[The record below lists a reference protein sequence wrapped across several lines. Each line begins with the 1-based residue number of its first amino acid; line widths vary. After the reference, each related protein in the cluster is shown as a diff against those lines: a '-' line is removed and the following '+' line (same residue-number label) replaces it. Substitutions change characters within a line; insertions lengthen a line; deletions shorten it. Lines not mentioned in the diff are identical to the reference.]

1 MSVQAIPGTQIKAQA
16 ASPALTAEHLKQ
28 VDRIAGLNILVA
40 ILALSIGA
48 LLGVFQGL
56 EHARVINIYP
66 WLQPVIKTYYQGL
79 TLHGAL
85 NAIVW
90 TTFFICGFFT
100 FAFVRSLNRPL
111 KYLWMSWL
119 ALGVMVLG
127 LLTAA
132 VPMLTNQASV
142 LYTFYPPMLADWAF
156 YVGLTLLVVGSWIVG
171 YSMYFTYYA
180 WRKENPEKR
189 APFIAL

>member
-1 MSVQAIPGTQIKAQA
+1 MSVQAIPGTQLQVQT
-16 ASPALTAEHLKQ
+16 ASPALTAEHLRQ

-111 KYLWMSWL
+111 KYL
-119 ALGVMVLG
+119 
-127 LLTAA
+127 
-132 VPMLTNQASV
+132 
-142 LYTFYPPMLADWAF
+142 
-156 YVGLTLLVVGSWIVG
+156 
-171 YSMYFTYYA
+171 
-180 WRKENPEKR
+180 
-189 APFIAL
+189 